1 MKLNRLE
8 EFLTVQDI
16 INGSPTLLAWSIFK
30 NFENVPDE
38 DIEANLK
45 TLLTDTST
53 EADYYL
59 SRLDK
64 SFSVMEQ
71 RLIDY
76 YKGQFPTATNLE
88 ILGYAT
94 GRLYGIVKDKY
105 LKNWNY
111 LTKSLYAN
119 YNPIQNYDMTEHKEE
134 DNDKSV
140 NTDMKTETSETQKY
154 AGFNSG
160 VSLPVA
166 SESEGE
172 STTTGLKANNK
183 QIDDNEYTLTR
194 SGNIG
199 VTTSQQMIES
209 EIALRRKTLLDIIYN
224 DIDKI
229 LFLNYYG

>member
-1 MKLNRLE
+1 MKLNKLE
-8 EFLTVQDI
+8 DLVDVDFILTDDD
-16 INGSPTLLAWSIFK
+16 THLRKLSIFYPFG
-30 NFENVPDE
+30 NLVEG
-38 DIEANLK
+38 IEEELK
-45 TLLTDTST
+45 TLLSDVTTAQ
-53 EADYYL
+53 EYYI
-59 SRLDK
+59 SRLEK
-64 SFSVMEQ
+64 HLSVLYQ
-71 RLIDY
+71 RLYDKYKSSDLVPVY
-76 YKGQFPTATNLE
+76 YA
-88 ILGYAT
+88 LGEA
-94 GRLYGIVKDKY
+94 RDKLYSMIKNKY

-111 LTKSLYAN
+111 LTKALYAS

-140 NTDMKTETSETQKY
+140 NTDMKTETKETQKY

-160 VSLPVA
+160 PSLPVA

-209 EIALRRKTLLDIIYN
+209 EIALRRKNLLNIIYN

>member
-1 MKLNRLE
+1 MIKLHKLE
-8 EFLTVQDI
+8 DLVDVEFILTDDDMHLRKLSVFYPF
-16 INGSPTLLAWSIFK
+16 GSLVEGIEEELQTLLAD
-30 NFENVPDE
+30 PTT
-38 DIEANLK
+38 AQ
-45 TLLTDTST
+45 
-53 EADYYL
+53 DYYI
-59 SRLDK
+59 SRLEK
-64 SFSVMEQ
+64 HLSVLYE
-71 RLIDY
+71 RLYNY
-76 YKGQFPTATNLE
+76 YKPNDLVPLYIA
-88 ILGYAT
+88 LGNA
-94 GRLYGIVKDKY
+94 RDKLYSMIKNKY
-105 LKNWNY
+105 LQNWNS
-111 LTKSLYAN
+111 LTKSLFAD

-160 VSLPVA
+160 ATLPVA